1 MEKSME
7 IKVVRPEQFAT
18 WGNAI
23 GIVLYSREQDNFVN
37 FFTGDMEHRSVKRK
51 DLGSPSLVDLLIEL
65 EENPELRYISELR
78 GFISVTQEHT
88 VDFLKYANSYN

>member
-1 MEKSME
+1 MK
-7 IKVVRPEQFAT
+7 IKVINPEQFAT

-23 GIVLYSREQDNFVN
+23 GIVLYSREQDLFVN
-37 FFTGDMEHRSVKRK
+37 FFTGDMDHSRVKRK
-51 DLGSPSLVDLLIEL
+51 EIGSPSLVELLIEL
-65 EENPELRYISELR
+65 EENPELRYIAELR